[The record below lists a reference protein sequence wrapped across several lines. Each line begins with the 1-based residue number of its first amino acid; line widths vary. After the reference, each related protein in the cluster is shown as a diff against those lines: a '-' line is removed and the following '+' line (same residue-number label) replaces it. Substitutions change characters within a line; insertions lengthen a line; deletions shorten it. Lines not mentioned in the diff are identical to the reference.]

1 VDNNYNYVERRSRDL
16 SLIVQ
21 KYGGTSV
28 ADAERV
34 KAVAQRVI
42 KSKEKGN
49 QVVVVVSAPAG
60 MTDALI
66 KLAREICDSPTAREM
81 DMLLATGE
89 QRSIALL
96 AMAICAQGHSAISF
110 TGPQAGILTTN
121 IHTKARILSINAE
134 KIKKELSEGKIVI
147 VAGFQGST
155 HDNAI
160 TTLDRGGSD
169 TSAVAIAA
177 GLKADVCEIYTDV
190 DGVYTADPRIV
201 PNAKKLDAI
210 SHDEMLEMASSGAK
224 VLHSRAVEFAKKF
237 DVPLYV
243 LSSFN
248 DNPGTLVTKEVES
261 MEDAVIRGVTHDKN
275 QAKITVF
282 GVPDKPGTAYK
293 IFDRIG
299 TSEINVDMIV
309 QGIGK
314 DEKATIS
321 FTVSKTDLQEALK
334 IVKEVG
340 KELGSAEIMAD
351 EKIAKVSIV
360 GVGMRSHSG
369 VAARMFQSLARE
381 NINIQMISTSE
392 IKLSCIIDEED
403 TERAVK
409 AIHDEFQHEL

>member
-1 VDNNYNYVERRSRDL
+1 L
-16 SLIVQ
+16 ALIVQ

-28 ADAERV
+28 KDAERV

-42 KSKEKGN
+42 RTKEKGN

-60 MTDALI
+60 MTDELI
-66 KLAREICDSPTAREM
+66 KLAKSITDTPPAREI

-89 QRSIALL
+89 QRSIAVL
-96 AMAICAQGHSAISF
+96 AMAICAQGCSAISF

-121 IHTKARILSINAE
+121 THTKARILSINAE
-134 KIKKELSEGKIVI
+134 RIKKELEDGKIVI

-155 HDNAI
+155 VDDAI

-190 DGVYTADPRIV
+190 DGVYTADPKIV
-201 PNAKKLDAI
+201 PNAHKLNII

-224 VLHSRAVEFAKKF
+224 VLHSRSVEFAKKY

-261 MEDAVIRGVTHDKN
+261 MEDVLIRGVTHDKN

-299 TSEINVDMIV
+299 SAEINVDMIV

-321 FTVSKTDLQEALK
+321 FTVSKPDLQEALK
-334 IVKEVG
+334 IVEEAV
-340 KELGSAEIMAD
+340 KELGGAEVLAD

-369 VAARMFQSLARE
+369 IAARMFQSLARE

-392 IKLSCIIDEED
+392 IKLSCVIDESD
-403 TERAVK
+403 IDLAVK
-409 AIHDEFQHEL
+409 AIHDEFQNELELSV

>member
-1 VDNNYNYVERRSRDL
+1 MA
-16 SLIVQ
+16 LIVQ

-28 ADAERV
+28 KDAERV

-42 KSKEKGN
+42 RTKEKGN

-60 MTDALI
+60 MTDELI
-66 KLAREICDSPTAREM
+66 KLAKSITDTPPAREI

-89 QRSIALL
+89 QRSIAVL
-96 AMAICAQGHSAISF
+96 AMAICAQGCSAISF

-121 IHTKARILSINAE
+121 THTKARILSINAE
-134 KIKKELSEGKIVI
+134 RIKKELEDGKIVI

-155 HDNAI
+155 VDDAI

-190 DGVYTADPRIV
+190 DGVYTADPKIV
-201 PNAKKLDAI
+201 PNAHKLNII

-224 VLHSRAVEFAKKF
+224 VLHSRSVEFAKKY

-261 MEDAVIRGVTHDKN
+261 MEDVLIRGVTHDKN

-299 TSEINVDMIV
+299 SAEINVDMIV

-321 FTVSKTDLQEALK
+321 FTVSKPDLQEALK
-334 IVKEVG
+334 IVEEAV
-340 KELGSAEIMAD
+340 KELGGAEVLAD

-369 VAARMFQSLARE
+369 IAARMFQSLARE

-392 IKLSCIIDEED
+392 IKLSCVIDESD
-403 TERAVK
+403 IDLAVK
-409 AIHDEFQHEL
+409 AIHDEFQNELELSV

>member
-1 VDNNYNYVERRSRDL
+1 MLIAKEEFYL
-16 SLIVQ
+16 ALIVQ

-28 ADAERV
+28 ANAERIE
-34 KAVAQRVI
+34 AVAQRVI
-42 KSKEKGN
+42 KAKEKGN
-49 QVVVVVSAPAG
+49 QIVVVVSAPAG
-60 MTDALI
+60 MTDELI
-66 KLAREICDSPTAREM
+66 KLAKSITNTPSTREM

-110 TGPQAGILTTN
+110 TGPQAGILTTKT
-121 IHTKARILSINAE
+121 HSKARILSIDPKRIRGELE
-134 KIKKELSEGKIVI
+134 KGNIVI
-147 VAGFQGST
+147 VAGFQGAT
-155 HDNAI
+155 EDNAI

-169 TSAVAIAA
+169 TSAVALAA

-201 PNAKKLDAI
+201 PDAKKLNAI

-261 MEDAVIRGVTHDKN
+261 MEEVVIRGVTHDKN
-275 QAKITVF
+275 QAKITIF
-282 GVPDKPGTAYK
+282 GVPDKPGIAFR
-293 IFDRIG
+293 IFSRIG
-299 TSEINVDMIV
+299 AAEINVDMIV
-309 QGIGK
+309 QSISK

-321 FTVSKTDLQEALK
+321 FTVPKADAHDALK
-334 IVKEVG
+334 IVEEIG
-340 KELGSAEIMAD
+340 KELGSTEVLAD
-351 EKIAKVSIV
+351 EKVAKVSIV

-369 VAARMFQSLARE
+369 VAARMFQAMAD
-381 NINIQMISTSE
+381 NDINIQMISTSE
-392 IKLSCIIDEED
+392 IKLSCIVDENDID
-403 TERAVK
+403 RAVK
-409 AIHDEFQHEL
+409 AIHDEFGLSG

>member
-1 VDNNYNYVERRSRDL
+1 MA
-16 SLIVQ
+16 LIVQ

-28 ADAERV
+28 ADAERI

-42 KSKEKGN
+42 KAKEKGN

-66 KLAREICDSPTAREM
+66 KLSREICDSPTAREM

-96 AMAICAQGHSAISF
+96 AMSICAQGHSAISF

-261 MEDAVIRGVTHDKN
+261 MEDVVIRGVTHDKN

>member
-1 VDNNYNYVERRSRDL
+1 
-16 SLIVQ
+16 
-21 KYGGTSV
+21 
-28 ADAERV
+28 
-34 KAVAQRVI
+34 
-42 KSKEKGN
+42 
-49 QVVVVVSAPAG
+49 
-60 MTDALI
+60 
-66 KLAREICDSPTAREM
+66 M

-261 MEDAVIRGVTHDKN
+261 MEDVVIRGVTHDKN

>member
-1 VDNNYNYVERRSRDL
+1 L
-16 SLIVQ
+16 SLIIQ

-28 ADAERV
+28 ADTERV

-42 KSKEKGN
+42 KAKEKGN

-261 MEDAVIRGVTHDKN
+261 MEDVVIRGVTHDKN

>member
-1 VDNNYNYVERRSRDL
+1 MA
-16 SLIVQ
+16 LIVQ

-28 ADAERV
+28 ADAERI

-42 KSKEKGN
+42 KAKEKGN

-66 KLAREICDSPTAREM
+66 KLSREISDSPTAREM

-261 MEDAVIRGVTHDKN
+261 MEDVVIRGVTHDKN

>member
-1 VDNNYNYVERRSRDL
+1 MA
-16 SLIVQ
+16 LIVQ

-28 ADAERV
+28 ADAERI

-42 KSKEKGN
+42 KAKEKGN

-66 KLAREICDSPTAREM
+66 KLSREISDSPTAREM

-134 KIKKELSEGKIVI
+134 KIKKELSEDKIVI

-261 MEDAVIRGVTHDKN
+261 MEDVVIRGVTHDKN

>member
-1 VDNNYNYVERRSRDL
+1 M
-16 SLIVQ
+16 SLIIQ

-28 ADAERV
+28 ADTERV

-42 KSKEKGN
+42 KAKEKGN

-261 MEDAVIRGVTHDKN
+261 MEDVVIRGVTHDKN

>member
-1 VDNNYNYVERRSRDL
+1 L
-16 SLIVQ
+16 ALIVQ

-28 ADAERV
+28 ADAERI

-42 KSKEKGN
+42 KAKEKGN

-66 KLAREICDSPTAREM
+66 KLSREISDSPTAREM

-261 MEDAVIRGVTHDKN
+261 MEDVVIRGVTHDKN